1 MVLVIHGNG
10 PARQMNEPD
19 SALPLPKRRWA
30 AISIATGLV
39 VTILDGSMVIVML
52 PVIAETFS
60 VEPSRAIWVMT
71 AYQLTMTCL
80 LLQSAAIGE
89 KYGQWRVYCSGLA
102 LFACAS
108 LVCAFSTS
116 LSGLIF
122 GRVLQGIG
130 AAGVHSMTM
139 ALLRHSYPRSLFGR
153 AAGFNSSVVGL
164 SMAAGP
170 SVGALILH
178 FTDWRGLFLVT
189 FPVAA
194 FSLIAG
200 LGALPRLGRPH
211 LRVDLVSG
219 AIATLATV
227 SLFMALNEMR
237 AGTNVAM
244 LGGYLAAS
252 VVLFAVLVRRQR
264 GVPNPVLPVDLLSV
278 KVISFSLAASV
289 CVFASQGL
297 TLISLPFHLS
307 HVTDLSPAVIGL
319 LITPWPVGVAA
330 IATIAGRLSDR
341 YSARIL
347 CALAAAIL
355 FLGLLLLFLLPDNPN
370 PWDVSWRM
378 LICGIGFGLFTTPN
392 NRTAMLN
399 APLERASASGALLA
413 TARLAGQALGATV
426 AAIAF
431 SYWPAQGAI
440 AAISIAMGLTLL
452 ALSLSLLRQIV

>member
-1 MVLVIHGNG
+1 
-10 PARQMNEPD
+10 MNEPD

-52 PVIAETFS
+52 PVVAETFS

-200 LGALPRLGRPH
+200 LGALPRLGRPRFRRH
-211 LRVDLVSG
+211 RHAGHRVPVHGPERNASRHKRRR
-219 AIATLATV
+219 AWWISRRCAHP
-227 SLFMALNEMR
+227 FRR
-237 AGTNVAM
+237 AGPPSTRCSQS
-244 LGGYLAAS
+244 GTS
-252 VVLFAVLVRRQR
+252 RR
-264 GVPNPVLPVDLLSV
+264 P
-278 KVISFSLAASV
+278 
-289 CVFASQGL
+289 
-297 TLISLPFHLS
+297 
-307 HVTDLSPAVIGL
+307 
-319 LITPWPVGVAA
+319 
-330 IATIAGRLSDR
+330 
-341 YSARIL
+341 
-347 CALAAAIL
+347 
-355 FLGLLLLFLLPDNPN
+355 
-370 PWDVSWRM
+370 
-378 LICGIGFGLFTTPN
+378 
-392 NRTAMLN
+392 
-399 APLERASASGALLA
+399 
-413 TARLAGQALGATV
+413 ALG
-426 AAIAF
+426 
-431 SYWPAQGAI
+431 
-440 AAISIAMGLTLL
+440 
-452 ALSLSLLRQIV
+452 